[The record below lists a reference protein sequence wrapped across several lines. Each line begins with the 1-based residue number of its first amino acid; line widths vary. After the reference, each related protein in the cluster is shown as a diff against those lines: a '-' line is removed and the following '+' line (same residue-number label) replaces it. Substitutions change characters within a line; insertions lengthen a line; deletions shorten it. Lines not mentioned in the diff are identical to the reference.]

1 MVTVLGLYDEF
12 DAEIVCPKCKRKVM
26 VGFQTKVFSLLNYY
40 EVGDEVDTRDLMIRE
55 GIIKDALG
63 SCPKCQTLLLG
74 EIIIKDNVFQGIQN
88 IRIEQRIKQL

>member
-12 DAEIVCPKCKRKVM
+12 DAEIVCPKCKQKVM

-40 EVGDEVDTRDLMIRE
+40 EVGDEVDTRDLMIKE

-74 EIIIKDNVFQGIQN
+74 EIIIKGNVFQGVQN
-88 IRIEQRIKQL
+88 IRVEQKN

>member
-1 MVTVLGLYDEF
+1 
-12 DAEIVCPKCKRKVM
+12 M